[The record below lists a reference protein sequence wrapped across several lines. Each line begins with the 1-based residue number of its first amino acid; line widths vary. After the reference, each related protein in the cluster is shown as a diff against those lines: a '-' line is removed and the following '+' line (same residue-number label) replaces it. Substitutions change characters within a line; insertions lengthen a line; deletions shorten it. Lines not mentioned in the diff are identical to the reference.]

1 MAKYLIFN
9 MSTKVN
15 LNKKYQKKTDIEHIL
30 DVPDTYIG
38 KIDIDEKQGFILKDK
53 TENSIGD
60 ESNIKMVYKTFS
72 WIPGM
77 FKCFDEGIVNARDH
91 IIRMQQLRKQNKG
104 KKNIIQ
110 VKNVDITVDPEK
122 E

>member
-1 MAKYLIFN
+1 

-72 WIPGM
+72 WIRM
-77 FKCFDEGIVNARDH
+77 F
-91 IIRMQQLRKQNKG
+91 
-104 KKNIIQ
+104 
-110 VKNVDITVDPEK
+110 
-122 E
+122 